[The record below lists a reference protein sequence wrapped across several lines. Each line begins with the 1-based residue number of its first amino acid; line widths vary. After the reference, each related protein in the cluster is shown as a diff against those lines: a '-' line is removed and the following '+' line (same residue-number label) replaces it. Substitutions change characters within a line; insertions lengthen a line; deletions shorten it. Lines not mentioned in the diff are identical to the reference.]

1 MGLTVNRDLYSM
13 EPGEFDGISE
23 WKQWAYQL
31 KNRAVRS
38 EEIQK
43 KVQREISTL
52 KQDIKQKDQ
61 AFIMYKR
68 QIKDLENTINSI
80 KQQPAYQIA
89 KFILS
94 IKGRLVGSCKLLH
107 KKFS

>member
-1 MGLTVNRDLYSM
+1 M
-13 EPGEFDGISE
+13 EPDESDGASE
-23 WKQWAYQL
+23 WRQWAYQL
-31 KNRAVRS
+31 KNRALRA

-43 KVQREISTL
+43 KAQREISTL

-61 AFIMYKR
+61 AFITYKR
-68 QIKDLENTINSI
+68 QIRDLENTIKSI

-94 IKGRLVGSCKLLH
+94 IKGRIIGAYKLLH